1 MNTNDIVA
9 IVAIVLA
16 LGAAA
21 AIALWAVVQAVKTVV
36 LVGKAIWAIP
46 SWFFGTGRGRVAALA
61 IGVGGT
67 CLSPVAECLGGGG
80 VVSHAGIPLDE
91 FAVCVGKALFK
102 QEVEDPIDEA
112 KKSLTAFENE
122 VQPPG
127 RKRRGRSGRSGRQ
140 RKLKAVALDPHTPK
154 CVKGEMLTRR
164 GQKGYFCIPGNQRR
178 AKKRVYGE
186 DGVRLKGNSYELAH
200 GRARGQRARDGC
212 PYDDPSCRL
221 QLSSLHAR
229 ETSAER
235 RAAGARAVKQGKKS
249 LPRKGVEK

>member
-21 AIALWAVVQAVKTVV
+21 AVALWAVVQTVKAVA

-46 SWFFGTGRGRVAALA
+46 SWFFGTGTGRVAALA

-80 VVSHAGIPLDE
+80 VVSHAGIPLDK
-91 FAVCVGKALFK
+91 FAICVGKALFK

-112 KKSLTAFENE
+112 KKSLTAFESE

-127 RKRRGRSGRSGRQ
+127 RKRRGRSGRQ

-178 AKKRVYGE
+178 AKKNLWGE

-200 GRARGQRARDGC
+200 GRAKGKRARDGC

-221 QLSSLHAR
+221 QLSSLHAQ

-235 RAAGARAVKQGKKS
+235 RMRGARARKVGEEIE